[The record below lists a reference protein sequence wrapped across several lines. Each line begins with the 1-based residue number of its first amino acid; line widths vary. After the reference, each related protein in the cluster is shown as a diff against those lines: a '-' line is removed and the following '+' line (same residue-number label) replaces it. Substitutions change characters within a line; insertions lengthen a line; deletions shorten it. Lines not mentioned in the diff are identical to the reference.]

1 MECCKQQADLVRWVG
16 AILISALVAEGRNC
30 LHGFFS
36 SSGTGC
42 GIRGIA
48 WAGLH
53 DDAPEKGLTL
63 SASCRGRTV
72 SCPAHPCVGRKVF
85 PNYSVGGTEV
95 RSSGARS
102 TPSFSNPFPPFFCP
116 VEQGSHGF
124 GNAHVQPVAD
134 PGIRYQ
140 RALPDGQGDDELGRV
155 AVRRD
160 KQLLLREAEGL
171 QTVFTIISAWY
182 SPISDARMPVVTGFL
197 RARRGSSPTSLAR
210 KALEP

>member
-1 MECCKQQADLVRWVG
+1 MEFVCGYSGSCFHKVDFESGVHEEWMTKEKLSGTDKAAEMECYKQRWVG
-16 AILISALVAEGRNC
+16 AILISALVAESRNC
-30 LHGFFS
+30 RHGFFS

-63 SASCRGRTV
+63 SASCCGRTV
-72 SCPAHPCVGRKVF
+72 SCPAHPCGGRKFFQIIPWV
-85 PNYSVGGTEV
+85 E
-95 RSSGARS
+95 RRSGAQALDPR
-102 TPSFSNPFPPFFCP
+102 PRFQIRFRHFFCP

-140 RALPDGQGDDELGRV
+140 QIGRASCRERV
-155 AVRRD
+155 
-160 KQLLLREAEGL
+160 LRL
-171 QTVFTIISAWY
+171 V
-182 SPISDARMPVVTGFL
+182 
-197 RARRGSSPTSLAR
+197 
-210 KALEP
+210 